1 MEVVY
6 RHCAGLDV
14 HKKTV
19 VACRVTRDPAGQ
31 RVSETRT
38 FGTMTSTLQEM
49 SDWLGE
55 GDVTHVAM
63 ESTGSYWRPVY
74 NMLEGRFTLLLV
86 NPAHIKN
93 VPGRKTDVK
102 DAEWIAQLLEVG
114 LLKGSF
120 VPEPE
125 QRDLRD
131 LTRER
136 ANLVRERAN
145 VVNRIQKIL
154 ETANI
159 KLGSVASNV
168 CGVSGTAMLQAI
180 VHGEDDPNVLAS
192 LAKGRLRSTDEELRQ
207 ALVGRLRP
215 HHLILLSVLLEQVE
229 GFDAGIRKLSDAI
242 EEFERPFEPAVQ
254 LLDTIPGIG
263 RPLAETIL
271 SEIGTDM
278 SRFPTAAHL
287 SAWAGVAPG
296 NNQSAGRVLSSRSR
310 KGCPALKKALVQA
323 AHSAARKADTY
334 LSAQYHR
341 LAARRGKKRAIMA
354 VAHTILVDI
363 YYMLKRQ
370 EPYQEHG
377 GDYFDTRKPDA
388 LFKRLNRHAAN
399 IGYTLTPLAP
409 PPSPT
414 PGGFS

>member
-6 RHCAGLDV
+6 SHCAGLDV

-19 VACRVTRDPAGQ
+19 VACRITRNPAGSRESQ
-31 RVSETRT
+31 TQT
-38 FGTMTSTLQEM
+38 FGTMTAELERLSH
-49 SDWLGE
+49 WLCE
-55 GDVTHVAM
+55 GGVTHVAM
-63 ESTGSYWRPVY
+63 ESTGAYWRPVY
-74 NMLEGRFTLLLV
+74 NILEGAFTLLLV

-102 DAEWIAQLLEVG
+102 DAEWIAGLLEVG

-120 VPEPE
+120 VPEAE

-136 ANLVRERAN
+136 ANLVRERAS

-159 KLGSVASNV
+159 KLGSVAANV
-168 CGVSGTAMLQAI
+168 CGVSGTAMLKAI
-180 VHGEDDPNVLAS
+180 VQGEEDPEVLAS
-192 LAKGRLRSTDEELRQ
+192 LARGRLKDKEEDLRA

-215 HHLILLSVLLEQVE
+215 SHLILLNVLLQQVE
-229 GFDAGIRKLSDAI
+229 GFDAGIGTLNDAI
-242 EEFERPFEPAVQ
+242 KEFGRPFEEALD

-263 RPLAETIL
+263 RPLAEVVV

-278 SRFPTAAHL
+278 SRFPTPGHL
-287 SAWAGVAPG
+287 CAWAGVAPG
-296 NNQSAGRVLSSRSR
+296 NNQSGGRILSSRSR

-323 AHSAARKADTY
+323 AHAAVRKPDIY
-334 LSAQYHR
+334 PSAQYHR
-341 LAARRGKKRAIMA
+341 LAARRGKKRAILA

-363 YYMLKRQ
+363 YYMLQRK

-377 GDYFDTRKPDA
+377 GDYFDKRQPEA
-388 LFKRLNRHAAN
+388 LLKRLTRQAER
-399 IGYTLTPLAP
+399 IGYVLTPNN
-409 PPSPT
+409 PT
-414 PGGFS
+414 SYAGTAGFS